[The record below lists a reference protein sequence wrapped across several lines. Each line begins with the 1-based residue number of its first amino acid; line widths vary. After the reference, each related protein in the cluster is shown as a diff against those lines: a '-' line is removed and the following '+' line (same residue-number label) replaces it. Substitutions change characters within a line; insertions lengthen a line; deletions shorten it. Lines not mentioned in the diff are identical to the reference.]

1 MGASLPDRVLRLAAA
16 GVGAVR
22 LGIPVETV
30 VQAIPV
36 PASAALLPRRQGALC
51 GVVVHD
57 GVLVPVVDLARWVE
71 VGSVPAARTG
81 SARILILRE
90 AGRTLGLQVDSV
102 DGLVEVA
109 PGAIARLHHDDSLE
123 EVFHSAA
130 QVADSGQVLSLLD
143 VGRLAALAASWHEDD
158 PQTAAAADA
167 GPLAEA
173 GEITRDYALLQLDAL
188 RLGIAAADLAEV
200 MPMPALERFGGGI
213 DSAWCLW
220 RGRHLPV
227 LAASALPG
235 LPDAATAPLLA
246 VVEHGELALG
256 LPARAALALQAFV
269 PAGSDAGA
277 LTGTVYDADGDAVR
291 LLDTA
296 ALFAHF
302 PEARLS
308 MPASGADVGAPRAVQ
323 DSGTPNDGAYIVFEA
338 GQLAATPIAAVEQI
352 LPLAPGS
359 VDSTMPWQGGALP
372 LVDLRPGATAGA
384 PGHVLI
390 VAGARP
396 AGYVVT
402 RVELL
407 VPAGSGR
414 LYRLGASTGAVEF
427 VTVDTPEGQASYR
440 IVDLAQVAASRIDA
454 VRRVES

>member
-1 MGASLPDRVLRLAAA
+1 MGASLLEPVVRLAAA
-16 GVGAVR
+16 GLGALR

-36 PASAALLPRRQGALC
+36 PEAAALLPRRQGALL

-57 GVLVPVVDLARWVE
+57 GALVPVVDLARWVDI
-71 VGSVPAARTG
+71 GSSRAARPG
-81 SARILILRE
+81 SARILVLRE
-90 AGRTLGLQVDSV
+90 AGRTLGLQVDTV
-102 DGLVEVA
+102 DGLVEVPCA
-109 PGAIARLHHDDSLE
+109 AIARLHHDDRPE

-130 QVADSGQVLSLLD
+130 RVAEDGRILSLLD
-143 VGRLAALAASWHEDD
+143 VGRLAVLAASWHEQD
-158 PQTAAAADA
+158 PQAASVMDA
-167 GPLAEA
+167 GPAAQA
-173 GEITRDYALLQLDAL
+173 GEATRDYALLRLDTL
-188 RLGIAAADLAEV
+188 RLGIAAADLVEV
-200 MPMPALERFGGGI
+200 MPMPALEQFGGGI
-213 DSAWCLW
+213 DGAWCLW

-235 LPDAATAPLLA
+235 LPDAGTAPLLA
-246 VVEHGELALG
+246 VVEHGGLALG

-269 PAGSDAGA
+269 PACEPGA
-277 LTGTVYDADGDAVR
+277 LTATVYDADGDGVR

-296 ALFAHF
+296 ALFARF

-308 MPASGADVGAPRAVQ
+308 KPDSGADVAAPRRLQ
-323 DSGTPNDGAYIVFEA
+323 DSGTPNDSAYIVFEA
-338 GQLAATPIAAVEQI
+338 GQLAATPIAAVGQI
-352 LPLAPGS
+352 LPLVAGS
-359 VDSTMPWQGGALP
+359 LDATMPWQGGTLP
-372 LVDLRPGATAGA
+372 LVDLRPGAQAGA

-440 IVDLAQVAASRIDA
+440 IVDLAQVANA
-454 VRRVES
+454 